1 MTTAPKAPI
10 VSVDE
15 LSVAYRSG
23 SGGREVPVVQEV
35 SLEVRPGRTLAL
47 VGESGS
53 GKSTVA
59 ATLLG
64 HLRHGSR
71 ITGGR
76 VAVDGED
83 VFALSARELRRLR
96 GGTVAMVAQNAGH
109 ALTPSM
115 RIGRQIAEAGG
126 EVPVTDLLEQVRLE
140 RPRELARRYPHELS
154 GGQQQRVAIAMAIAA
169 RPKVLVLDEPTTGLD
184 VITQRGV
191 LDLIGALRE
200 ELGLAAVLVS
210 HDLGVVARMAD
221 EVCVLSAGRVVEAAP
236 TRRLF
241 AAPADPYTR
250 RLLASVPRIADAGL
264 AVVGEDGTREIRPR
278 ADSVGAVD
286 VVDVREV
293 TIDYGASRAVDGVS
307 FRVRRGEV
315 LALVGESGSGKS
327 TIAWSLAG
335 LRAPSGGTMRAA
347 ARGGAGAVVGGG
359 SGGRLG
365 ARPGGDGPLGV
376 SSGGDSD
383 GLVGGSSGGD
393 GPVGGSLGG
402 SRGGLSGVVSGAG
415 SGGRADGPLGVS
427 SGGDSDGPVGG
438 SSGGDG
444 PVDGSYGGD
453 GPRGGS
459 PGSDSNGSSGGSS
472 GTSPG
477 RGGDLTAPARRRPL
491 ALRRAVQLVFQNAD
505 TSLNPRRSVGDAVR
519 RPLRFF
525 GTAGSRG
532 EAATRARQLIADVR
546 LDPDFADRLPAQLSG
561 GQRQRIGIA
570 RALAGEPDLLIA
582 DEITTALDVSV
593 QADVLRLLD
602 DLRRERELACLFIS
616 HDLAVVRGIADRVVV
631 LRHGVVVE
639 EGPTD
644 AVFAVPGHPYTR
656 ALMAAALEPDP
667 EAEGAVAAAE
677 EWADAA
683 EPGALWDDLGGGHRV
698 RRWRPA
704 DG

>member
-1 MTTAPKAPI
+1 MTSLPAPI

-23 SGGREVPVVQEV
+23 GREVPVVHEV
-35 SLEVRPGRTLAL
+35 SLAVRPGRTLAL

-76 VAVDGED
+76 VAVDGRD

-126 EVPVTDLLEQVRLE
+126 EVPVTELLEQVRLP

-210 HDLGVVARMAD
+210 HDLGVVAHMAD
-221 EVCVLSAGRVVEAAP
+221 EVCVLHAGRVVEAAP

-241 AAPADPYTR
+241 TAPAAPYTR
-250 RLLASVPRIADAGL
+250 RLLSSVPRVTDAGL
-264 AVVGEDGTREIRPR
+264 ALVGEDGTREIRPR
-278 ADSVGAVD
+278 AEVPADAAEAVSVRD
-286 VVDVREV
+286 V
-293 TIDYGASRAVDGVS
+293 TIDYGTAMRAVDGVS
-307 FRVRRGEV
+307 FSVRRGEV

-327 TIAWSLAG
+327 TIAWALAG
-335 LRAPSGGTMRAA
+335 LRVPSGGRMRAVAGSLPGGA
-347 ARGGAGAVVGGG
+347 AGGSAEGSAGAVA
-359 SGGRLG
+359 GR
-365 ARPGGDGPLGV
+365 
-376 SSGGDSD
+376 
-383 GLVGGSSGGD
+383 
-393 GPVGGSLGG
+393 
-402 SRGGLSGVVSGAG
+402 
-415 SGGRADGPLGVS
+415 
-427 SGGDSDGPVGG
+427 
-438 SSGGDG
+438 
-444 PVDGSYGGD
+444 
-453 GPRGGS
+453 
-459 PGSDSNGSSGGSS
+459 SSGGSS
-472 GTSPG
+472 GGASGGPSADLSGVASDGSTGGSAGGSPGAWSGASSGGRSGAPSGASPGTSPG
-477 RGGDLTAPARRRPL
+477 GDGDLGVPARRRPL
-491 ALRRAVQLVFQNAD
+491 ALRRTVQLVFQNAD

-532 EAATRARQLIADVR
+532 EAASRARQLIADVR

-570 RALAGEPDLLIA
+570 RALAGEPEVLIA
-582 DEITTALDVSV
+582 DEITTGLDVSV
-593 QADVLRLLD
+593 QAEVLRLLD

-644 AVFAVPGHPYTR
+644 VVFADPGHPYTR
-656 ALMAAALEPDP
+656 ELMAAALEPGP
-667 EAEGAVAAAE
+667 GVGRVVAVVEGWE
-677 EWADAA
+677 DAA
-683 EPGALWDDLGGGHRV
+683 EPDAVWDELGGGHRV
-698 RRWRPA
+698 RRWRSA

>member
-1 MTTAPKAPI
+1 MTPIVSAEATVPSETTPI
-10 VSVDE
+10 VSVDA
-15 LSVAYRSG
+15 LSVAYR
-23 SGGREVPVVQEV
+23 SGGREVPVVDEV
-35 SLEVRPGRTLAL
+35 SLQVRPGRTLAL

-71 ITGGR
+71 LTGGR
-76 VAVDGED
+76 VAVEGRD
-83 VFALSARELRRLR
+83 VFALGARELRRLR
-96 GGTVAMVAQNAGH
+96 GGTVAMVSQNAGH

-126 EVPVTDLLEQVRLE
+126 EVPVTDLLEQVRLPH
-140 RPRELARRYPHELS
+140 PRELARRYPHELS

-191 LDLIGALRE
+191 LDLVGALRE

-210 HDLGVVARMAD
+210 HDLGVVAHMAD
-221 EVCVLSAGRVVEAAP
+221 EVCVLRAGRVVEAAP

-241 AAPADPYTR
+241 AAPGDPYTR

-264 AVVGEDGTREIRPR
+264 ALVGEDGTREIRPR
-278 ADSVGAVD
+278 AEVPADAAEAL
-286 VVDVREV
+286 DVREV
-293 TIDYGASRAVDGVS
+293 TIDYGTSRAVDGVS
-307 FRVRRGEV
+307 FSVRRGEV

-335 LRAPSGGTMRAA
+335 LRGPSGGTMRA
-347 ARGGAGAVVGGG
+347 GAGGVVGGA
-359 SGGRLG
+359 SGAASGRTPDG
-365 ARPGGDGPLGV
+365 AVGGA
-376 SSGGDSD
+376 SGGD
-383 GLVGGSSGGD
+383 
-393 GPVGGSLGG
+393 
-402 SRGGLSGVVSGAG
+402 
-415 SGGRADGPLGVS
+415 LGV
-427 SGGDSDGPVGG
+427 
-438 SSGGDG
+438 
-444 PVDGSYGGD
+444 
-453 GPRGGS
+453 
-459 PGSDSNGSSGGSS
+459 
-472 GTSPG
+472 
-477 RGGDLTAPARRRPL
+477 PARRRPL
-491 ALRRAVQLVFQNAD
+491 ALRRTVQLVFQNAD
-505 TSLNPRRSVGDAVR
+505 TSLNPRRSVGDAIR

-525 GTAGSRG
+525 GSAGSRG
-532 EAATRARQLIADVR
+532 EVASRARQLIADVR

-570 RALAGEPDLLIA
+570 RALAGEPEVLIA

-631 LRHGVVVE
+631 LRHGLVVE

-644 AVFAVPGHPYTR
+644 AVFEGPGHPYTR

-667 EAEGAVAAAE
+667 EAEGVAVSAE

-683 EPGALWDDLGGGHRV
+683 EPGAIWDELGGGHRV

>member
-1 MTTAPKAPI
+1 MTTSPKAPI
-10 VSVDE
+10 VSVDA
-15 LSVAYRSG
+15 LSVAYR
-23 SGGREVPVVQEV
+23 SGGREVPVVRDV
-35 SLEVRPGRTLAL
+35 SLEVSPGRTLAL

-76 VAVDGED
+76 VEVDGKD
-83 VFALSARELRRLR
+83 VFALAARELRRLR

-221 EVCVLSAGRVVEAAP
+221 EVCVLNAGRVVEAAP

-241 AAPADPYTR
+241 AAPGDPYTR

-278 ADSVGAVD
+278 VGSVGAVGAEGAEGVADMADVADVTGVAD

-307 FRVRRGEV
+307 FSVRRGEV

-335 LRAPSGGTMRAA
+335 LRVPSGGTMRAA
-347 ARGGAGAVVGGG
+347 AGGG
-359 SGGRLG
+359 SGGPSGRRSGGALG
-365 ARPGGDGPLGV
+365 G
-376 SSGGDSD
+376 SSGS
-383 GLVGGSSGGD
+383 SSGGD
-393 GPVGGSLGG
+393 GD
-402 SRGGLSGVVSGAG
+402 LSAS
-415 SGGRADGPLGVS
+415 
-427 SGGDSDGPVGG
+427 
-438 SSGGDG
+438 
-444 PVDGSYGGD
+444 
-453 GPRGGS
+453 
-459 PGSDSNGSSGGSS
+459 
-472 GTSPG
+472 
-477 RGGDLTAPARRRPL
+477 ARWRPL
-491 ALRRAVQLVFQNAD
+491 ALRRTVQLVFQNAD

-532 EAATRARQLIADVR
+532 EAASRARQLIADVR

-644 AVFAVPGHPYTR
+644 AVFAAPGHPYTK

-667 EAEGAVAAAE
+667 EAEGVVAVAE

-698 RRWRPA
+698 RRWRPV

>member
-1 MTTAPKAPI
+1 MTSLPVPI

-23 SGGREVPVVQEV
+23 GREVPVVHEV
-35 SLEVRPGRTLAL
+35 SLAVRPGRTLAL

-76 VAVDGED
+76 VAVDGRD

-126 EVPVTDLLEQVRLE
+126 EVPVTELLEQVRLP

-210 HDLGVVARMAD
+210 HDLGVVAHMAD
-221 EVCVLSAGRVVEAAP
+221 EVCVLHAGRVVEAAP

-241 AAPADPYTR
+241 TAPAAPYTR
-250 RLLASVPRIADAGL
+250 RLLSSVPRVTDAGL
-264 AVVGEDGTREIRPR
+264 ALVGEDGTREIRPR
-278 ADSVGAVD
+278 AEVPADAVEAVSVRD
-286 VVDVREV
+286 V
-293 TIDYGASRAVDGVS
+293 TIDYGTAMRAVDGVS
-307 FRVRRGEV
+307 FSVRRGEV

-327 TIAWSLAG
+327 TIAWALAG
-335 LRAPSGGTMRAA
+335 LRVPSGGRMRAVAGGLPGGA
-347 ARGGAGAVVGGG
+347 AGGSAGGSAGAVA
-359 SGGRLG
+359 GR
-365 ARPGGDGPLGV
+365 
-376 SSGGDSD
+376 
-383 GLVGGSSGGD
+383 
-393 GPVGGSLGG
+393 
-402 SRGGLSGVVSGAG
+402 
-415 SGGRADGPLGVS
+415 
-427 SGGDSDGPVGG
+427 
-438 SSGGDG
+438 
-444 PVDGSYGGD
+444 
-453 GPRGGS
+453 
-459 PGSDSNGSSGGSS
+459 SSGGSS
-472 GTSPG
+472 GGASGGPCADLSGAGSDGSAGGSAGAWAGASSGGRSGAPSGASSGASPG
-477 RGGDLTAPARRRPL
+477 ALPGASPGALPGGDGDLGVPARRRPL
-491 ALRRAVQLVFQNAD
+491 ALRRTVQLVFQNAD

-532 EAATRARQLIADVR
+532 EAASRARQLIADVR

-570 RALAGEPDLLIA
+570 RALAGEPEVLIA
-582 DEITTALDVSV
+582 DEITTGLDVSV
-593 QADVLRLLD
+593 QAEVLRLLD

-644 AVFAVPGHPYTR
+644 VVFADPGHPYTR
-656 ALMAAALEPDP
+656 ELMAAALEPEP
-667 EAEGAVAAAE
+667 GVGRVVAVVEGWE
-677 EWADAA
+677 DAA
-683 EPGALWDDLGGGHRV
+683 EPDAIWDELGGGHRV
-698 RRWRPA
+698 RRWRSA

>member
-1 MTTAPKAPI
+1 MTAITSAEAAVPAEATPI
-10 VSVDE
+10 VSVDA
-15 LSVAYRSG
+15 LSVAYRSGGSGG
-23 SGGREVPVVQEV
+23 SGGREVPVVEEV
-35 SLEVRPGRTLAL
+35 SLEVAPGRTLAL

-71 ITGGR
+71 LTGGR
-76 VAVDGED
+76 VTVEGRD

-96 GGTVAMVAQNAGH
+96 GGTVAMVSQNAGQ

-126 EVPVTDLLEQVRLE
+126 EVPVTDLLEQVRLPH
-140 RPRELARRYPHELS
+140 PRELARRYPHELS

-191 LDLIGALRE
+191 LDLIGTLRE

-210 HDLGVVARMAD
+210 HDLGVVAHMAD
-221 EVCVLSAGRVVEAAP
+221 EVCVLRAGRVVEAAP

-250 RLLASVPRIADAGL
+250 RLLASVPRVADAGL
-264 AVVGEDGTREIRPR
+264 ALVGEDGTREIRPR
-278 ADSVGAVD
+278 AEVPTDAAEAL
-286 VVDVREV
+286 DVREV
-293 TIDYGASRAVDGVS
+293 TIDYGSSRAVDGVS
-307 FRVRRGEV
+307 FSVRRGEV

-335 LRAPSGGTMRAA
+335 LRGASGGTMRAA
-347 ARGGAGAVVGGG
+347 SGGVPGGAPGGG
-359 SGGRLG
+359 SVG
-365 ARPGGDGPLGV
+365 APGGGSVGASDGTPGGA
-376 SSGGDSD
+376 SGGD
-383 GLVGGSSGGD
+383 
-393 GPVGGSLGG
+393 LG
-402 SRGGLSGVVSGAG
+402 
-415 SGGRADGPLGVS
+415 
-427 SGGDSDGPVGG
+427 
-438 SSGGDG
+438 
-444 PVDGSYGGD
+444 
-453 GPRGGS
+453 
-459 PGSDSNGSSGGSS
+459 
-472 GTSPG
+472 
-477 RGGDLTAPARRRPL
+477 APARRRPL
-491 ALRRAVQLVFQNAD
+491 ALRRTVQLVFQNAD
-505 TSLNPRRSVGDAVR
+505 TALNPRRSVGDAIR

-525 GTAGSRG
+525 GAAGSRG
-532 EAATRARQLIADVR
+532 EAAARARQLIADVR

-570 RALAGEPDLLIA
+570 RALAGEPEVLIA

-602 DLRRERELACLFIS
+602 DLRRERELACVFIS

-644 AVFAVPGHPYTR
+644 AVFVAPGHPYTR
-656 ALMAAALEPDP
+656 QLMAAALEPDP
-667 EAEGAVAAAE
+667 DAEAAVEAADA
-677 EWADAA
+677 WQDAA
-683 EPGALWDDLGGGHRV
+683 EPGAVWDELGGGHRV

>member
-1 MTTAPKAPI
+1 MAAITSAEATVPAEATPI
-10 VSVDE
+10 VSVDA
-15 LSVAYRSG
+15 LSVAYRSGGSSGSGG
-23 SGGREVPVVQEV
+23 SGGREVPVVEEV
-35 SLEVRPGRTLAL
+35 SLEVAPGRTLAL

-71 ITGGR
+71 LTGGR
-76 VAVDGED
+76 VAVEGRD

-96 GGTVAMVAQNAGH
+96 GGTVAMVSQNAGH

-115 RIGRQIAEAGG
+115 RVGRQIAEAGG
-126 EVPVTDLLEQVRLE
+126 EVPVTDLLEQVRLPH
-140 RPRELARRYPHELS
+140 PRELARRYPHELS

-191 LDLIGALRE
+191 LDLIGTLRE

-210 HDLGVVARMAD
+210 HDLGVVAHMAD
-221 EVCVLSAGRVVEAAP
+221 EVCVLRAGRVVEAAP

-264 AVVGEDGTREIRPR
+264 ALVGEDGTREIRPR
-278 ADSVGAVD
+278 AEVPTDAAEAL
-286 VVDVREV
+286 DVREV
-293 TIDYGASRAVDGVS
+293 TIDYGTSRAVDGVTFS
-307 FRVRRGEV
+307 VRRGEV

-335 LRAPSGGTMRAA
+335 LRGASGGTMRAA
-347 ARGGAGAVVGGG
+347 SAGTSGGASGAAAGGASEDASGGAAGAVSDGASGSASGAV
-359 SGGRLG
+359 SGG
-365 ARPGGDGPLGV
+365 A
-376 SSGGDSD
+376 SGGD
-383 GLVGGSSGGD
+383 
-393 GPVGGSLGG
+393 
-402 SRGGLSGVVSGAG
+402 
-415 SGGRADGPLGVS
+415 LGV
-427 SGGDSDGPVGG
+427 
-438 SSGGDG
+438 
-444 PVDGSYGGD
+444 
-453 GPRGGS
+453 
-459 PGSDSNGSSGGSS
+459 
-472 GTSPG
+472 
-477 RGGDLTAPARRRPL
+477 PARRRPL
-491 ALRRAVQLVFQNAD
+491 ALRRTVQLVFQNAD
-505 TSLNPRRSVGDAVR
+505 TSLNPRRSVGDAIR

-525 GTAGSRG
+525 GSAGSRG
-532 EAATRARQLIADVR
+532 EAASRARQLIADVR

-570 RALAGEPDLLIA
+570 RALAGEPEVLIA

-602 DLRRERELACLFIS
+602 DLRRERELACLFIG

-631 LRHGVVVE
+631 LRNGVVVE
-639 EGPTD
+639 EGPTE
-644 AVFAVPGHPYTR
+644 AVFEGPGHPYTR
-656 ALMAAALEPDP
+656 ALMGAALEPDP
-667 EAEGAVAAAE
+667 EAEGATPPAE

-683 EPGALWDDLGGGHRV
+683 EPGAVWDELGGGHRV
-698 RRWRPA
+698 RRWRPT

>member
-1 MTTAPKAPI
+1 MGRGPDQGGCLMTTSPKAPI
-10 VSVDE
+10 VSVDK

-23 SGGREVPVVQEV
+23 GGEVPVVQEV
-35 SLEVRPGRTLAL
+35 SLEVSPGRTLAL

-76 VAVDGED
+76 VAVDGDD

-126 EVPVTDLLEQVRLE
+126 EVSVTDLLEQVRL
-140 RPRELARRYPHELS
+140 PHGRELARRYPHELS

-200 ELGLAAVLVS
+200 ELDLAAVLVS

-264 AVVGEDGTREIRPR
+264 AVVGEDGAREIRPR
-278 ADSVGAVD
+278 AGVARDAAEAVN
-286 VVDVREV
+286 VREV
-293 TIDYGASRAVDGVS
+293 VIDYGASRAVDGVS
-307 FRVRRGEV
+307 FSVRRGEV

-335 LRAPSGGTMRAA
+335 LRVPSGGTMRAA
-347 ARGGAGAVVGGG
+347 SGGSAGGSSGDG
-359 SGGRLG
+359 SGGR
-365 ARPGGDGPLGV
+365 
-376 SSGGDSD
+376 SGGPS
-383 GLVGGSSGGD
+383 GGPHGGSSGGD
-393 GPVGGSLGG
+393 GD
-402 SRGGLSGVVSGAG
+402 LS
-415 SGGRADGPLGVS
+415 
-427 SGGDSDGPVGG
+427 
-438 SSGGDG
+438 
-444 PVDGSYGGD
+444 
-453 GPRGGS
+453 
-459 PGSDSNGSSGGSS
+459 
-472 GTSPG
+472 
-477 RGGDLTAPARRRPL
+477 APARRRPL
-491 ALRRAVQLVFQNAD
+491 ALRRTVQLVFQNAD
-505 TSLNPRRSVGDAVR
+505 TALNPRRSVGDAVR

-532 EAATRARQLIADVR
+532 EAASRARQLIADVR

-644 AVFAVPGHPYTR
+644 AVFAAPGHPYTR
-656 ALMAAALEPDP
+656 ELIAAALEPDP
-667 EAEGAVAAAE
+667 DAEAAVEAGDAWE
-677 EWADAA
+677 DAA
-683 EPGALWDDLGGGHRV
+683 EPDGVWDELGAGHRV

-704 DG
+704 NA

>member
-1 MTTAPKAPI
+1 MTSLPAPI

-23 SGGREVPVVQEV
+23 GREVPVVHEV
-35 SLEVRPGRTLAL
+35 SLAVRPGRTLAL

-76 VAVDGED
+76 VAVDGRD

-126 EVPVTDLLEQVRLE
+126 EVPVTELLEQVRLP

-210 HDLGVVARMAD
+210 HDLGVVAHMAD
-221 EVCVLSAGRVVEAAP
+221 EVCVLHAGRVVEAAP

-241 AAPADPYTR
+241 TAPAAPYTR
-250 RLLASVPRIADAGL
+250 RLLSSVPRVTDAGL
-264 AVVGEDGTREIRPR
+264 ALVGEDGTREIRPR
-278 ADSVGAVD
+278 AEVPADAAEAVSVRD
-286 VVDVREV
+286 V
-293 TIDYGASRAVDGVS
+293 TIDYGTAMRAVDGVS
-307 FRVRRGEV
+307 FSVRRGEV

-327 TIAWSLAG
+327 TIAWALAG
-335 LRAPSGGTMRAA
+335 LRVPSGGRMRAVAGGLPGGA
-347 ARGGAGAVVGGG
+347 AGGSAEGSAGAVA
-359 SGGRLG
+359 GR
-365 ARPGGDGPLGV
+365 
-376 SSGGDSD
+376 
-383 GLVGGSSGGD
+383 
-393 GPVGGSLGG
+393 
-402 SRGGLSGVVSGAG
+402 
-415 SGGRADGPLGVS
+415 
-427 SGGDSDGPVGG
+427 
-438 SSGGDG
+438 
-444 PVDGSYGGD
+444 
-453 GPRGGS
+453 
-459 PGSDSNGSSGGSS
+459 SSGGSS
-472 GTSPG
+472 GGASGGPCADLSGAASDGSAGGSPG
-477 RGGDLTAPARRRPL
+477 GSAGASPGGSAGGSPGAWSGASSGGRSGAPSGASSGASPGALPGASSGGDGDLGVPARRRPL
-491 ALRRAVQLVFQNAD
+491 ALRRTVQLVFQNAD

-532 EAATRARQLIADVR
+532 EAASRARQLIADVR

-570 RALAGEPDLLIA
+570 RALAGEPEVLIA
-582 DEITTALDVSV
+582 DEITTGLDVSV
-593 QADVLRLLD
+593 QAEVLRLLD

-616 HDLAVVRGIADRVVV
+616 HDLAVVRGVADRVVV

-644 AVFAVPGHPYTR
+644 VVFADPGHPYTR
-656 ALMAAALEPDP
+656 ELMAAALEPEP
-667 EAEGAVAAAE
+667 GVGRVVAVVEGWE
-677 EWADAA
+677 DAA
-683 EPGALWDDLGGGHRV
+683 EPDAIWDELGGGHRV
-698 RRWRPA
+698 RRWRSA